1 MQTWEDT
8 LKKRFHVRNAC
19 ALGVL
24 GLGLSVIVATAQNWP
39 ARFITMI
46 VPFGAGSGTDVVAR
60 VFGAQLSETLGKQ
73 IVIENVAGAGGTVG
87 VGRVAKSPPD
97 GYQFVIGAVDT
108 FAQSQYLFKN
118 PPYNSVT
125 DFEPVALA
133 VEQPLVLI
141 VRKNLP
147 VNNLQEFAAHMKANP
162 GNLRFGS
169 AGVGAAPYLACAML
183 TKAIGGSAIHVPY
196 RSAPPALQDMI
207 TGDIDYYC
215 PLAISGIRLIE
226 NKSVKVLAVL
236 TRERSPIFPDLPTA
250 REQGID
256 VTDGYYW
263 NGFFLPKGTP
273 EPIVT
278 ALNGALRT
286 AMDNPA
292 VQERIRAVAAT
303 IVSPERRSS
312 AYFGDYLKSE
322 VPKWSKIMKEANV
335 EQQ

>member
-1 MQTWEDT
+1 
-8 LKKRFHVRNAC
+8 
-19 ALGVL
+19 
-24 GLGLSVIVATAQNWP
+24 
-39 ARFITMI
+39 
-46 VPFGAGSGTDVVAR
+46 
-60 VFGAQLSETLGKQ
+60 
-73 IVIENVAGAGGTVG
+73 
-87 VGRVAKSPPD
+87 
-97 GYQFVIGAVDT
+97 
-108 FAQSQYLFKN
+108 
-118 PPYNSVT
+118 
-125 DFEPVALA
+125 
-133 VEQPLVLI
+133 
-141 VRKNLP
+141 
-147 VNNLQEFAAHMKANP
+147 MKANP

>member
-1 MQTWEDT
+1 MKNLRIRSYW
-8 LKKRFHVRNAC
+8 APC
-19 ALGVL
+19 AAALA
-24 GLGLSVIVATAQNWP
+24 LSVITAGAQTWP
-39 ARFITMI
+39 ARFVTMI

-60 VFGAQLSETLGKQ
+60 IFGTQLSDTLGKQ
-73 IVIENVAGAGGTVG
+73 VVIENVAGGGGTVG
-87 VGRVAKSPPD
+87 VSRVAKAPPD

-108 FAQSQYLFKN
+108 FAQSQYLFKT
-118 PPYNSVT
+118 PPYNSLT

-141 VRKNLP
+141 VNQNLP
-147 VNNLQEFAAHMKANP
+147 VNSLQEFAAHMKANP
-162 GNLRFGS
+162 GKLRFGS

-183 TKAIGGSAIHVPY
+183 TKAIGGDAIHVPY
-196 RSAPPALQDMI
+196 RSAPPALQDML

-236 TRERSPIFPDLPTA
+236 TRDRSPLFPELATA

-263 NGFFLPKGTP
+263 NGFFMPKGAP
-273 EPIVT
+273 ESVVI
-278 ALNGALRT
+278 ALNTALRT
-286 AMDNPA
+286 AMGTPS

-303 IVSPERRSS
+303 VVPNDRRSS
-312 AYFGDYLKSE
+312 NYFRQYLQGE
-322 VPKWSKIMKEANV
+322 VPKWSAIMKSAGV